1 MRGLKL
7 FKKTMNEVDRE
18 VLTSLKIKYPESFK
32 GVRVLELGSGNV
44 NGTVRDY
51 FEDTKEHIGVDFRKM
66 DCVDLVS
73 YAKDTKF
80 RKSHFDTLI
89 SYSMIEHDPDWKESL
104 GNNFP
109 FIKKGGLIFLA
120 WGGESNAK
128 HGEGYGGHH
137 PVPLKEVKEF
147 ILSLGTEELEETN
160 IGNNYIY
167 LTVKKL

>member
-1 MRGLKL
+1 
-7 FKKTMNEVDRE
+7 MNEVDIG
-18 VLTSLKIKYPESFK
+18 VLDLLKEKYPNSFK

-51 FEDTKEHIGVDFRKM
+51 FEDTKRYVGVDVRDV
-66 DCVDLVS
+66 DCVDVVS

-89 SYSMIEHDPDWKESL
+89 SYSMIEHDPEWKESISHNL
-104 GNNFP
+104 P
-109 FIKKGGLIFLA
+109 FLKKDGLMFLC
-120 WGGESNAK
+120 WGGENNAK
-128 HGEGYGGHH
+128 HGDHYGGHH
-137 PVPLKEVKEF
+137 PVPLKEVKEY

-160 IGNNYIY
+160 VDNNYIY